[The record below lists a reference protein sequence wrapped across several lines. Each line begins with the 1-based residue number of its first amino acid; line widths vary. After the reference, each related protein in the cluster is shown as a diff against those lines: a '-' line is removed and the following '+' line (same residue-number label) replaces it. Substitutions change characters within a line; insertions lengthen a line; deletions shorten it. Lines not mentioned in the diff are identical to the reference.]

1 MQDTAPTDNV
11 FEINNKKKQSKY
23 YKKENKTFCTDLQ
36 YMKYFICQGAWIDKN
51 D

>member
-11 FEINNKKKQSKY
+11 FEILKKKSKY

-36 YMKYFICQGAWIDKN
+36 YMKYFICQGAWVEKN